1 MENKPCS
8 RFNGKFSKYPL
19 EFGVDFDLE
28 HLGIGLGRTASGQLS
43 NCCCEISLYLSFG
56 FGNHLLVGRG
66 PVVD

>member
-28 HLGIGLGRTASGQLS
+28 HLGVRLGRTTSGQLS
-43 NCCCEISLYLSFG
+43 NCCCEISLHLSFR
-56 FGNHLLVGRG
+56 FGYYLLEGRG
-66 PVVD
+66 TVVD